1 LFIGVSCQKIGPEGS
16 PAYATATPEVF
27 LIEIGFAQVPDP
39 ALRARLQ
46 AIPTTL
52 RVSEEYEAL
61 LRDFVCDVLQRSP
74 EYRGLLESLADD
86 ALARGE

>member
-1 LFIGVSCQKIGPEGS
+1 ML
-16 PAYATATPEVF
+16 

-46 AIPTTL
+46 AIPTAL
-52 RVSEEYEAL
+52 RVSEEDEAL

-74 EYRGLLESLADD
+74 EYRGLLEWLTDD

>member
-1 LFIGVSCQKIGPEGS
+1 MFIGVSCQKIGPEGP

-61 LRDFVCDVLQRSP
+61 LSDFVCDVLQRSP
-74 EYRGLLESLADD
+74 EYRGVVGMVD
-86 ALARGE
+86 G